1 MFFEGAG
8 KPEGCKLIR
17 FGADIENGILKR
29 IRIRGDFF
37 ASPEEEF
44 DRLEERLAG
53 LPLTELASAFDA
65 LLRDG
70 GIEASGITG
79 AGLAS
84 LVNAAYSAKGEGRR

>member
-1 MFFEGAG
+1 MIFEGAG

-17 FGADIENGILKR
+17 FSADIEGGVLKR

-37 ASPEEEF
+37 ASPEEGF

-53 LPLTELASAFDA
+53 VPLAELASAFDA
-65 LLRDG
+65 LLMDE

-79 AGLAS
+79 AALAS
-84 LVNAAYSAKGEGRR
+84 VVNASYSAGRKGNP